1 VRKILTAA
9 LCTGA
14 AILRTW
20 SDMLWDASE
29 RLGDDGLTT

>member
-1 VRKILTAA
+1 MRKLLTVA

-20 SDMLWDASE
+20 SEILWDASE
-29 RLGDDGLTT
+29 KVGERELA